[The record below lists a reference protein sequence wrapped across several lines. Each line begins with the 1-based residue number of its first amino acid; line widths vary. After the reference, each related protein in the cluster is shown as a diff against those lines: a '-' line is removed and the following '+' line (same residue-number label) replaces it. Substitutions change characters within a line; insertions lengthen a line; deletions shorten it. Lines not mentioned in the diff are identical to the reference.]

1 MKRSNLYTQG
11 GKGPGKNRSVRA
23 WLPVLCLA
31 LLVLAATGGCSV
43 QKFAMKKVA
52 DALTASSGGRVFTGD
67 NDPDLVGD
75 ALPFAIK
82 MYESLLEAIPNH
94 PGLQLKTGSVYIMYA
109 NAFLYT
115 PATML
120 TESRYKDQEFLF
132 KRAKNLY
139 LRGRDILLKGL
150 DKRHKGFLAAL
161 DKKQYDQAFKTMKK
175 EDVPLLYWA
184 GAGWLGAF
192 AIDPFDMD
200 LGISMPKAAALMDKV
215 KQLDEGFGNG
225 AIHEFYTLYYGSLPD
240 YMGGDAAKARYHFQK
255 ALEISAGKSTSAY
268 LALATTVCV
277 KEQNVEEFK
286 TLLGKAL
293 EVNPDL
299 DLDNRLLHTLNQR
312 RAHWLL
318 EHIDDFFL
326 LAEGEPE
333 SEEKPGNNLE
343 GI

>member
-1 MKRSNLYTQG
+1 
-11 GKGPGKNRSVRA
+11 
-23 WLPVLCLA
+23 
-31 LLVLAATGGCSV
+31 
-43 QKFAMKKVA
+43 
-52 DALTASSGGRVFTGD
+52 
-67 NDPDLVGD
+67 
-75 ALPFAIK
+75 
-82 MYESLLEAIPNH
+82 
-94 PGLQLKTGSVYIMYA
+94 MYA

-120 TESRYKDQEFLF
+120 TESRYKEQEFLF

-139 LRGRDILLKGL
+139 LRGRDILLQGL

-161 DKKQYDQAFKTMKK
+161 NQKQYDLAFKTMKK
-175 EDVPLLYWA
+175 EDVPFLYWA

-225 AIHEFYTLYYGSLPD
+225 AIHEFYALYYGSLPD
-240 YMGGDAAKARYHFQK
+240 YMGGDVAKTRYHFQK

-277 KEQNVEEFK
+277 KEQDVEEFK
-286 TLLGKAL
+286 AVLAKAL

-312 RAHWLL
+312 RARWLL
-318 EHIDDFFL
+318 DHIDDFFL
-326 LAEGEPE
+326 LEEVQPGN
-333 SEEKPGNNLE
+333 EEKLEKNLE